1 MILIDGKKVLN
12 KANEMTLK
20 QYEDVNVILNNK
32 HTDSTE
38 KYIKVFKY
46 FGVEESYL
54 DDLDF
59 KQFADFVKEFSQSE
73 KVEVEKVKEFELNG
87 YTYKSFDEEFKI
99 SVKDLK
105 EIEKAFKNERHICQ
119 LMAIFFKRTDLENK
133 EHYAPAHIKEKAKL
147 FRTLNA
153 EFCVPYLF
161 ELGKMFAK
169 QIEDAKS
176 EVLESDNV

>member
-1 MILIDGKKVLN
+1 MILIDGKEVFN
-12 KANEMTLK
+12 KASEMTLK

-46 FGVEESYL
+46 FGVDEEYL
-54 DDLDF
+54 DNLDF
-59 KQFADFVKEFSQSE
+59 KEFAEFVRQFSQSE
-73 KVEVEKVKEFELNG
+73 KVEIEKIKEFELNG
-87 YTYKSFDEEFKI
+87 YTYKSFDEDFKI

-105 EIEKAFKNERHICQ
+105 EIEKAFSNERHICQ
-119 LMAIFFKRTDLENK
+119 LMAIFFKRTDLSNK
-133 EHYAPAHIKEKAKL
+133 EHYTPAHIKEKAKL
-147 FRTLNA
+147 FRLLNA

-169 QIEDAKS
+169 QLEDAKT
-176 EVLESDNV
+176 EIVE

>member
-1 MILIDGKKVLN
+1 MVLINGKEVFN
-12 KANEMTLK
+12 KADEMTLK

-59 KQFADFVKEFSQSE
+59 KDFADMVKEFSQSE

-87 YTYKSFDEEFKI
+87 YTYKSFDDDFKI

-119 LMAIFFKRTDLENK
+119 LMAIFFKRTDLSNA
-133 EHYAPAHIKEKAKL
+133 EHYAPAHIKEKSKL

>member
-1 MILIDGKKVLN
+1 MVLINGKEVFN

-59 KQFADFVKEFSQSE
+59 KDFADMVKEFSQSE

-87 YTYKSFDEEFKI
+87 YTYKSFDDDFKI

-119 LMAIFFKRTDLENK
+119 LMAIFFKRTDLSNA
-133 EHYAPAHIKEKAKL
+133 EHYAPAHIKEKSKL